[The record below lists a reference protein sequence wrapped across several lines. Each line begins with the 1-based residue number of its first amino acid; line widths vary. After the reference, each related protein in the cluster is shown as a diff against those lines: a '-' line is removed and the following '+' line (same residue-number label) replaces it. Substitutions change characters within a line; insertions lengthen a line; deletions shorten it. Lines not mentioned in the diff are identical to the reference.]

1 LSVTAISSTI
11 YIASIYNIYFPLV
24 TLLAEEFFFRT
35 VTDPEDAGEFK
46 IWADVPAGSAGA
58 GDFSRFLKNLSRFE
72 PSSSTLEFLPTSEA
86 AF

>member
-1 LSVTAISSTI
+1 
-11 YIASIYNIYFPLV
+11 LV

-46 IWADVPAGSAGA
+46 IGADAPGAGSAGA

-72 PSSSTLEFLPTSEA
+72 PFSSTLEF
-86 AF
+86 